1 VKSTSNKIRKQNN
14 NKKQRCESMP
24 YRVARSLTIFSRTF
38 CRFVTNEILLHA
50 YFEYFLDIVVRHIVL
65 GTQRNFMC
73 TLYNYIV
80 YNCS

>member
-1 VKSTSNKIRKQNN
+1 
-14 NKKQRCESMP
+14 MP